1 MAEKNVKSFTNPTDR
16 TVFFSLLSNLR
27 KTDRKT
33 FEATL
38 NYFFIVATYLSAK
51 REFDS
56 EVSYDGEGGTLF
68 VNYWYIKTYTPLPEE
83 LGDMLSKEN
92 VTSAFEKFTDVMEQ
106 AYSTCGAAV
115 QIFNIFFDMLTMIS
129 MREKFYARI
138 AHDPTASHI
147 TNRCYIT
154 RPVADDCAT
163 KPKATRPKLT
173 KKCIKAS
180 KKAFNKNI
188 FRDREYGP
196 KQSTISVDES
206 TMMDIEED
214 KLFLESVSAFLAN
227 YNEKTLTDE
236 FCIMVEEYNLHY
248 YLATAIRMIMS
259 TRDNES
265 DKHMSAYNTS
275 IVISDAIDLI
285 IRWNERVR
293 NNKYVPIDEA
303 PSVRPYEFAGKAFTP
318 MCDNRYFAIALILK
332 AYTNGDNDICQ
343 TYIEAAIQLL
353 NELVIK

>member
-1 MAEKNVKSFTNPTDR
+1 MAEKNAKSFTNPTDR
-16 TVFFSLLSNLR
+16 TVFFSLLTNLKR
-27 KTDRKT
+27 ANEKTYET
-33 FEATL
+33 TIS
-38 NYFFIVATYLSAK
+38 YFFIVATYLGGNH
-51 REFDS
+51 EFDS
-56 EVSYDGEGGTLF
+56 EVKYDSEGGSLHMT
-68 VNYWYIKTYTPLPEE
+68 YWYSNTNNIPSPEE
-83 LGDMLSKEN
+83 LEFALGKVYDDSHKKLTDAMLH
-92 VTSAFEKFTDVMEQ
+92 
-106 AYSTCGAAV
+106 AYNNCEAADK
-115 QIFNIFFDMLTMIS
+115 IFNTFFDILTMIS
-129 MREKFYARI
+129 MREKFIARI
-138 AHDPTASHI
+138 AYDPAAPRVAY
-147 TNRCYIT
+147 RCYIT
-154 RPVADDCAT
+154 CLTADDCTT
-163 KPKATRPKLT
+163 KPKASRPKLT
-173 KKCIKAS
+173 KKCIKAT
-180 KKAFNKNI
+180 KKTFKKNI
-188 FRDREYGP
+188 SPE
-196 KQSTISVDES
+196 STISVDES

-236 FCIMVEEYNLHY
+236 FCIMVEEYDLHY

-293 NNKYVPIDEA
+293 NNKYVPIDES
-303 PSVRPYEFAGKAFTP
+303 PSMRPYEFAGKAFTP

-343 TYIEAAIQLL
+343 TYIEAAVQLL